1 MSGEVPGSQAK
12 YGNNV
17 KSSLTNLTS
26 LAGTVVPEDTTD
38 VSYYASQANIKYH
51 GDKSFMKPKVR
62 DMREAGRNRRNDDS
76 LTAPAAAAA
85 NNANRF
91 GGHPPPPLTQ
101 PTPLQPAAA
110 KQKPTRE
117 LYRPPVTG
125 NCLNPSAKEF
135 APLQSSKSVDFTTKG
150 PQDNIILNR
159 TGLTITVPGKN
170 NSIAKSRS
178 VTSHLQLSTDR
189 SAEPLEQRLLRTQI
203 DLNLFA
209 FPLEVV
215 NTLNKALDDPNRVP
229 GRSLMEL
236 VKQILNKVIS
246 KSSQNPT
253 NADHKSDHSRL
264 PEHAS
269 RLCIGIIE
277 KEEKETF
284 LESLINTCQELYH
297 DRERLLR
304 QDIHKWNSYISFLN
318 QMYGLLK
325 RKQLHFLRKYEGV
338 APKLVLL
345 SLLAECCTATLT
357 SSLQSVSEIE
367 MMFLVLTHIGRD
379 LDTEMPGRMSLL
391 VTCLREAFLTSHLNK
406 QIGKTLLQLIELR
419 AAGWNL
425 PAQAVMYY
433 YPGSSA

>member
-1 MSGEVPGSQAK
+1 MEQ
-12 YGNNV
+12 
-17 KSSLTNLTS
+17 
-26 LAGTVVPEDTTD
+26 
-38 VSYYASQANIKYH
+38 H
-51 GDKSFMKPKVR
+51 
-62 DMREAGRNRRNDDS
+62 
-76 LTAPAAAAA
+76 
-85 NNANRF
+85 
-91 GGHPPPPLTQ
+91 H
-101 PTPLQPAAA
+101 
-110 KQKPTRE
+110 
-117 LYRPPVTG
+117 
-125 NCLNPSAKEF
+125 
-135 APLQSSKSVDFTTKG
+135 
-150 PQDNIILNR
+150 
-159 TGLTITVPGKN
+159 
-170 NSIAKSRS
+170 
-178 VTSHLQLSTDR
+178 QLHQQQR
-189 SAEPLEQRLLRTQI
+189 QQQQQQQQRLTGPQI
-203 DLNLFA
+203 DLGQFA

-215 NTLNKALDDPNRVP
+215 STLNKALEDPNRVP
-229 GRSLMEL
+229 CRSLMEL
-236 VKQILNKVIS
+236 VKQILNRVIARS
-246 KSSQNPT
+246 APMAHMA
-253 NADHKSDHSRL
+253 NAELKQESSRL

-357 SSLQSVSEIE
+357 SNLQYVSEIE
-367 MMFLVLTHIGRD
+367 MLFVVLTHIGRD

-391 VTCLREAFLTSHLNK
+391 VTCLREAFLASHLNK

>member
-1 MSGEVPGSQAK
+1 MSGEGAANQQHLKYAAK
-12 YGNNV
+12 
-17 KSSLTNLTS
+17 SLTHLSGSS
-26 LAGTVVPEDTTD
+26 LAGTVVPEDTTE
-38 VSYYASQANIKYH
+38 VSYYASQTSLKHH
-51 GDKSFMKPKVR
+51 GDKSFLKPKVR
-62 DMREAGRNRRNDDS
+62 DVNRRKADDRDS
-76 LTAPAAAAA
+76 LT
-85 NNANRF
+85 R
-91 GGHPPPPLTQ
+91 
-101 PTPLQPAAA
+101 
-110 KQKPTRE
+110 QKPTRE
-117 LYRPPVTG
+117 LYRPPTI
-125 NCLNPSAKEF
+125 NCGVAAANAMNMMNPLNPLNPSAKEF
-135 APLQSSKSVDFTTKG
+135 APNQHSIEYTAKG

-178 VTSHLQLSTDR
+178 VTSQLSTDR
-189 SAEPLEQRLLRTQI
+189 SGELAVAAGEQRVQRIQV
-203 DLNLFA
+203 DFNLFT

-215 NTLNKALDDPNRVP
+215 NTLNKALEDPNRVP
-229 GRSLMEL
+229 SRSLMEL

-246 KSSQNPT
+246 KSGLGPNGEPRQDIS
-253 NADHKSDHSRL
+253 KL
-264 PEHAS
+264 PEQAS

-304 QDIHKWNSYISFLN
+304 QDIQKWNSYISFLN

-357 SSLQSVSEIE
+357 SSLLYISEIE
-367 MMFLVLTHIGRD
+367 ILFVVLTHIGRD
-379 LDTEMPGRMSLL
+379 LENEMPGRMSLL
-391 VTCLREAFLTSHLNK
+391 ITCLREAFLTPHLNK

>member
-12 YGNNV
+12 YGNTV

-101 PTPLQPAAA
+101 PTSLQPAAA

-135 APLQSSKSVDFTTKG
+135 APLQGSKSVDFTAKG

-178 VTSHLQLSTDR
+178 VTSHLQLR
-189 SAEPLEQRLLRTQI
+189 
-203 DLNLFA
+203 
-209 FPLEVV
+209 
-215 NTLNKALDDPNRVP
+215 
-229 GRSLMEL
+229 
-236 VKQILNKVIS
+236 
-246 KSSQNPT
+246 
-253 NADHKSDHSRL
+253 
-264 PEHAS
+264 
-269 RLCIGIIE
+269 
-277 KEEKETF
+277 
-284 LESLINTCQELYH
+284 
-297 DRERLLR
+297 
-304 QDIHKWNSYISFLN
+304 
-318 QMYGLLK
+318 
-325 RKQLHFLRKYEGV
+325 
-338 APKLVLL
+338 
-345 SLLAECCTATLT
+345 
-357 SSLQSVSEIE
+357 
-367 MMFLVLTHIGRD
+367 
-379 LDTEMPGRMSLL
+379 
-391 VTCLREAFLTSHLNK
+391 
-406 QIGKTLLQLIELR
+406 
-419 AAGWNL
+419 
-425 PAQAVMYY
+425 
-433 YPGSSA
+433 